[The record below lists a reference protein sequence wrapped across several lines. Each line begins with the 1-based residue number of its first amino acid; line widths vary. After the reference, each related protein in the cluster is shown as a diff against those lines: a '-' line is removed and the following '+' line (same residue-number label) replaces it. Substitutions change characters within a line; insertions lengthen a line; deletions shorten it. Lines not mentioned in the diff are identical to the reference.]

1 MSANEHIE
9 ELLSGFLDGELTA
22 EELREF
28 EAALAAD
35 ASLSRKLE
43 QMRQIGN
50 DLRSVPKQ
58 KLAPDFASRVLA
70 AARQQALASDS
81 QVPQHVLPEPTI
93 PIEGRK
99 AKWWGTVSAV
109 AALAASLLFI
119 VYVSNWFSV
128 SGENLVIVPPVDS
141 NPMGADSQVLHS
153 APDTQN
159 PASDTPSLAG
169 TENQDETYVRN
180 DPNVRKNIKD
190 QLGFAVLTIM
200 EIEPTLKAWD
210 ENEVGRVLQDAGILW
225 SNPVNAS
232 DEVIGVLNETRSINQ
247 GLPKSGEEQIAL
259 VLVRANALKM
269 DRALLRILNRINDF
283 PHVFMDMAFDLP
295 GKELCQKLVDAQGSV
310 ANGQQAIATPIVV
323 GSGAN
328 GGLESLSQF
337 SGARPT
343 KYLAPTSRQSQQL
356 GNAVSNEE
364 EDALSYVLL
373 VIRKPAK

>member
-28 EAALAAD
+28 ESALAAD

-50 DLRSVPKQ
+50 DLRNVPKQ

-70 AARQQALASDS
+70 AARQQALTSDS
-81 QVPQHVLPEPTI
+81 QVPHYVLREPTI
-93 PIEGRK
+93 QIDGRK
-99 AKWWGTVSAV
+99 AKWWRTISAV

-119 VYVSNWFSV
+119 VYISDWFSV
-128 SGENLVIVPPVDS
+128 SGESVVIVPPVDS
-141 NPMGADSQVLHS
+141 NLMGADNQELHP
-153 APDTQN
+153 APDT
-159 PASDTPSLAG
+159 PTLAG
-169 TENQDETYVRN
+169 TEHQDETYVRN

-200 EIEPTLKAWD
+200 EIEPSMKGWN

-269 DRALLRILNRINDF
+269 DRALLRILNRVNDF

-295 GKELCQKLVDAQGSV
+295 GKELCQKLVDAQVSV

-323 GSGAN
+323 GSGVN